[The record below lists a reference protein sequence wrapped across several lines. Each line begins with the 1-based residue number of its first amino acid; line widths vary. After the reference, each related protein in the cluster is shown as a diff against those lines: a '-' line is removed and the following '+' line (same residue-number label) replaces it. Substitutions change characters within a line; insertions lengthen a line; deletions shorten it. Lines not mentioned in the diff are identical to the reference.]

1 MSRVDWPEHKGIL
14 LAGGRGTR
22 LYPLTSV
29 SSKQLTAVYNKPMI
43 YYSLSTLIMS
53 GVREVLLISTPED
66 IERFEALLGDGSSL
80 GMRISYL
87 EQPQPRGI
95 ADALIIG
102 SDFLEDR
109 PSFLML
115 GDNLLYGRLDFL
127 REALRSHGDDA
138 VVFGYQVSNPADY
151 GVIEF
156 DDAGRAIAI
165 EEKPATPRSNWA
177 IPGLYVYPHGV
188 SELARRLEPS
198 PRGELEITDLNR
210 LYLEAGRLRVV
221 PMGRGIAWFDTGSP
235 EALLEAGNFVEA
247 IERRQGLIIGSP
259 EEVAFRMGLIDRGQL
274 AAAVHNMPSSP
285 YSAYLAEIAKGPE
298 SLLNRGSRLY
308 GEESGVVGSW
318 PPSGL

>member
-1 MSRVDWPEHKGIL
+1 MSRADWPEHRGIL

-66 IERFEALLGDGSSL
+66 LDRFRALLGDGSGL
-80 GMRISYL
+80 GMSISYL
-87 EQPQPRGI
+87 EQQRPKGI
-95 ADALIIG
+95 ADALLIG
-102 SDFLEDR
+102 SDFLGDR

-127 REALRSHGDDA
+127 REALRTHQDDA
-138 VVFGYQVSNPADY
+138 VVFGYQVANPSDY

-156 DDAGRAIAI
+156 DESGRAVAI
-165 EEKPATPRSNWA
+165 EEKPEAPRSNWA
-177 IPGLYVYPHGV
+177 IPGLYVYPPGV
-188 SELARRLEPS
+188 SELARELEPS
-198 PRGELEITDLNR
+198 SRGELEITDLNR
-210 LYLEAGRLRVV
+210 LYLDAGRLRVV

-259 EEVAFRMGLIDRGQL
+259 EEVAYRMGLIDRHQL
-274 AAAVHNMPSSP
+274 SAAVDSMPLSP
-285 YSAYLAEIAKGPE
+285 YSSYLAEIAKGPE
-298 SLLNRGSRLY
+298 SMVNRGSRLY
-308 GEESGVVGSW
+308 GEDSDVMGSLQ
-318 PPSGL
+318 SDEI